1 MSVIIEETICE
12 ASDDITVVKIHIF
25 YAAIEIFVD
34 YQTILYILHPSN
46 IQIPIQVQLVKIA
59 LDSVSDTDS
68 VHGQDDIPK

>member
-12 ASDDITVVKIHIF
+12 ASDDIAVVKIHIF
-25 YAAIEIFVD
+25 YAAIEILID